1 MFVQQLY
8 TYGIYNVSYNIC
20 AILLS
25 LLMLFTYLI
34 RGRLNRLAD
43 RTILAITIL
52 MVVGCTSETVIL
64 FMRNNPALLNP
75 GLCSVLTLI
84 YHVAYNAEPYCML
97 IYLYALSRIDHS
109 YPRALVFWM
118 SFPTIAMVICL
129 LIPSVRHLIYFYD
142 PAPGSAIIHHGPL
155 YFIFYLVTLI
165 YAVSMLIFF
174 IRFRKTFG
182 RRLLPAAIFT
192 AISFL
197 TIFVNQISPYL
208 EASRFLQTLCILAVS
223 ITFIQ
228 DEPGKDV
235 ITGLYNRHAL
245 FDDVRTVFNTESH
258 AALIVV
264 KIVNLP
270 YYRSI
275 LPVPRISSLLGEVGN
290 WLKSNYA
297 DNYTYVYST
306 ENGTFVLLNYLAD
319 REAMI
324 EKAEN
329 IRKSFPSIW
338 ADDNTQLSARAQ
350 VWLAFLPDMISTVNQ
365 LDMLVNSPVSS
376 RPDSRRIYF
385 ADEMKTEARR
395 VAIEQAIN
403 RNLKSGSLKVY
414 YQPIYDTKRGR
425 IRSAEALIRMNDS
438 ELGYVS
444 PEEFIKV
451 AEGNETIHEIGSFIM
466 NDVCRFLSE
475 KHPERFGL
483 DFIEINVSAIQC
495 MDWSLADKFQKAL
508 DQYHVDPSLINLEIT
523 ESAFAM
529 DSGIMN
535 QVIHRLKIMGFTLS
549 MDDFGTGY
557 SNYTK
562 MVEIPFDIVKIDKS
576 ILWSV
581 RNRPENEP
589 ILRCSV
595 EMCKELGRE
604 VLVEGVE
611 SQEQKDLLIQSG
623 VDYLQGYFYSKPVSE
638 DEFLDYLKN
647 GGQID

>member
-1 MFVQQLY
+1 
-8 TYGIYNVSYNIC
+8 
-20 AILLS
+20 
-25 LLMLFTYLI
+25 
-34 RGRLNRLAD
+34 
-43 RTILAITIL
+43 
-52 MVVGCTSETVIL
+52 
-64 FMRNNPALLNP
+64 
-75 GLCSVLTLI
+75 
-84 YHVAYNAEPYCML
+84 ML

-208 EASRFLQTLCILAVS
+208 KASRFLQTLCILAVS

-324 EKAEN
+324 EMAEN

-338 ADDNTQLSARAQ
+338 ADDNT
-350 VWLAFLPDMISTVNQ
+350 
-365 LDMLVNSPVSS
+365 
-376 RPDSRRIYF
+376 
-385 ADEMKTEARR
+385 
-395 VAIEQAIN
+395 
-403 RNLKSGSLKVY
+403 
-414 YQPIYDTKRGR
+414 
-425 IRSAEALIRMNDS
+425 
-438 ELGYVS
+438 
-444 PEEFIKV
+444 
-451 AEGNETIHEIGSFIM
+451 
-466 NDVCRFLSE
+466 
-475 KHPERFGL
+475 
-483 DFIEINVSAIQC
+483 
-495 MDWSLADKFQKAL
+495 
-508 DQYHVDPSLINLEIT
+508 
-523 ESAFAM
+523 
-529 DSGIMN
+529 
-535 QVIHRLKIMGFTLS
+535 
-549 MDDFGTGY
+549 
-557 SNYTK
+557 
-562 MVEIPFDIVKIDKS
+562 
-576 ILWSV
+576 
-581 RNRPENEP
+581 
-589 ILRCSV
+589 
-595 EMCKELGRE
+595 
-604 VLVEGVE
+604 
-611 SQEQKDLLIQSG
+611 
-623 VDYLQGYFYSKPVSE
+623 
-638 DEFLDYLKN
+638 
-647 GGQID
+647 